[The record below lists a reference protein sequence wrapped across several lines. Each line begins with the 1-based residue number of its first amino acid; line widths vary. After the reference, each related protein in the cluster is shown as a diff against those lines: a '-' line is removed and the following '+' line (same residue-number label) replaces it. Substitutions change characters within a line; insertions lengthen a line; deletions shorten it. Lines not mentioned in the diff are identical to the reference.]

1 MKKAILPI
9 LVLALTASISAGESS
24 FMNEDLDSLISQ
36 YDKDTLTAISNELVK
51 LASEEEGMGEFDLA
65 SGHYSRAIKIR
76 EAIGMSEHKSFASI
90 QYLASLAHSKAGNF
104 CEASTHAKKAS
115 EGFRQHG
122 ITKYEQKANLEHK
135 EYARACAVVA
145 FR

>member
-1 MKKAILPI
+1 MKKTILTI

-24 FMNEDLDSLISQ
+24 FMNEDLDSLINQ
-36 YDKDTLTAISNELVK
+36 YDKETLTVISNELVK
-51 LASEEEGMGEFDLA
+51 LASEEEGMGEYDLA
-65 SGHYSRAIKIR
+65 SGHYTRAIKIR

-104 CEASTHAKKAS
+104 CEASSFAKKAS
-115 EGFRQHG
+115 EGFRHHG
-122 ITKYEQKANLEHK
+122 ISKFEHKANIEQK

-145 FR
+145 FK

>member
-1 MKKAILPI
+1 MKKAILTI

-36 YDKDTLTAISNELVK
+36 YDKETLTAISNELVK

-90 QYLASLAHSKAGNF
+90 QYLASQAHSKAGNY
-104 CEASTHAKKAS
+104 CEASTHAKKQVKLFANTGLQNS
-115 EGFRQHG
+115 N
-122 ITKYEQKANLEHK
+122 TKQM
-135 EYARACAVVA
+135 
-145 FR
+145 

>member
-1 MKKAILPI
+1 MKKTILTI

-36 YDKDTLTAISNELVK
+36 YDKETLTAISNELVK

-65 SGHYSRAIKIR
+65 SGHYTRAIKIR
-76 EAIGMSEHKSFASI
+76 EAIGMNEHKSFASI

-104 CEASTHAKKAS
+104 CEASSFAKKAS

-122 ITKYEQKANLEHK
+122 ISKFEHKANLEQK

-145 FR
+145 FK

>member
-1 MKKAILPI
+1 MKKAVLTI

-24 FMNEDLDSLISQ
+24 LMNEDLDSLIGQ
-36 YDKDTLTAISNELVK
+36 YDKETLTVISNELVK
-51 LASEEEGMGEFDLA
+51 LASEEEGLGEFDLA
-65 SGHYSRAIKIR
+65 SGHYTRAIKIR

-104 CEASTHAKKAS
+104 CEASAHAKKAS
-115 EGFRQHG
+115 DAFRLHG
-122 ITKYEQKANLEHK
+122 ISKFEQKASDDHK

-145 FR
+145 FK